1 MLFRSVQFKD
11 GDGTW
16 RVYVK
21 DADAS
26 GVRSYSRP
34 LYYDYTLTKNL
45 SSGVFTLTQTAGL
58 RTYTFDSSGKLTG
71 LADRNGKP
79 VDVLE
84 IPGNISDGDAK
95 KLEELIWSRL
105 PEAQELRANV
115 GKFTDEKNASKI
127 SHPLALTQLLIAYHM
142 VKAQVGVH
150 AI

>member
-1 MLFRSVQFKD
+1 MWRIFLVLAAATALLGQESASFRYEVALVHVDTEVMVDHRSVDDLSAKD
-11 GDGTW
+11 FVVSD
-16 RVYVK
+16 
-21 DADAS
+21 
-26 GVRSYSRP
+26 
-34 LYYDYTLTKNL
+34 
-45 SSGVFTLTQTAGL
+45 
-58 RTYTFDSSGKLTG
+58 
-71 LADRNGKP
+71 NGKP